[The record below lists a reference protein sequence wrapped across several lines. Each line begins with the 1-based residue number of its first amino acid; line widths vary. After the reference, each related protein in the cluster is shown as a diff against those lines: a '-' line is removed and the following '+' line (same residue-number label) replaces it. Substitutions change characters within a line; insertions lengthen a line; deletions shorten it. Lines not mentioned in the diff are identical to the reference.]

1 MNNLEDSRMQPQQ
14 FPGASA
20 GDWQCDLLMDLEL
33 PVSIRFG
40 HATVSLA
47 EALELSAGSVLELDS
62 RVDDP
67 VEVVVNNKV
76 VARGNLMVVD
86 GYYGIEIVSVPGAR
100 GASDAGQRPRVM
112 QENIAGNGG
121 QMPASLLFADE
132 AAGTEGP

>member
-1 MNNLEDSRMQPQQ
+1 MQPQI
-14 FPGASA
+14 FAGASA

-40 HATVSLA
+40 RATVSLA

-100 GASDAGQRPRVM
+100 GASDAGRRSRDT
-112 QENIAGNGG
+112 QEPMAGNGS
-121 QMPASLLFADE
+121 QASASLLFADE